1 MGNYFAEEVS
11 IQSSSEEKTLPNY
24 CLQLYQSS
32 MSISNLTL
40 LKDNQTMVA
49 SSDCQI
55 KIWDIIRKQYEG
67 SIVSTCG
74 FIHCILPINEK
85 KIICGMQ
92 NGFGIWNVYTKELLM
107 EKKTNSSAV
116 LNISFSKN
124 QNTLLASSDDS
135 TLSIYSFP
143 DLELIQKI
151 KVEMIVNQICFLSN
165 VGKFLL
171 SDIVGNMFMMEKDKI
186 TIYNEVSHQKSIQCF
201 LSPEDASWFGLV
213 EEQQKSIQ
221 LYSIDD
227 GKVFKSFVDSSII
240 LCLSYTEDGLIVSGN
255 KEGIIKFWDIALDEC
270 VRSFVGL
277 QDPVR
282 ELLVFDNSIVAGT
295 HKGGLLIWKFLSIE
309 SKLLNLLKKEKATD
323 LNFKFKIF

>member
-1 MGNYFAEEVS
+1 MGNYFAEEE
-11 IQSSSEEKTLPNY
+11 IIEEKSLPNY

-55 KIWDIIRKQYEG
+55 KIWDLIRKQYEG

-107 EKKTNSSAV
+107 EKKTNPSAI
-116 LNISFSKN
+116 LNIAFSKN
-124 QNTLLASSDDS
+124 QKSIVASSDDS
-135 TLSIYSFP
+135 TISIYSFP
-143 DLELIQKI
+143 ELELTHTF
-151 KVEMIVNQICFLSN
+151 KVEWIMNQLCYLSKID
-165 VGKFLL
+165 KFLL
-171 SDIVGNMFMMEKDKI
+171 SDVVGNIFMLEKENI
-186 TIYNEVSHQKSIQCF
+186 SIYNDVSHSKSIQCF

-213 EEQQKSIQ
+213 EEKEMSIQ
-221 LYSIDD
+221 LYSMDD
-227 GKVFKSFVDSSII
+227 GKCFKTFIDTSII
-240 LCLSYTEDGLIVSGN
+240 LSLSFTDDGLIVSGN
-255 KEGIIKFWDIALDEC
+255 KDGTIKFWDISLDEC
-270 VRSFVGL
+270 VRSYVGL
-277 QDPVR
+277 RDPVR
-282 ELLVFDNSIVAGT
+282 ELLIFENSIVAGT

-309 SKLLNLLKKEKATD
+309 SKLLTMLKKEKSTD
-323 LNFKFKIF
+323 LNFKFKKF